1 MKKHQNFKPNYM
13 QIQDYILYK
22 IESGEYPVGSKIPS
36 EVELAE
42 MFSVSRITAN
52 KAIKELSIMGILE
65 RTRGRGTFVKDF
77 SEEKNNSKAFVSA
90 VKLEL
95 NAKRQ
100 HQLLQFKLI
109 SPYPELRESFSSDQG
124 DSFYEIILA
133 NKSASGIESIDYS
146 YIPCS
151 LVPDILPNLDSLCNH
166 FIFNFLKEQPI
177 EPPKYLKIFVNIP
190 EYSFLESAKSFLGT
204 ENNVNIWKT
213 NVYDQN
219 MKIQSCIYTA
229 CPDSSAETPLFTFLL

>member
-100 HQLLQFKLI
+100 H
-109 SPYPELRESFSSDQG
+109 
-124 DSFYEIILA
+124 
-133 NKSASGIESIDYS
+133 
-146 YIPCS
+146 
-151 LVPDILPNLDSLCNH
+151 H
-166 FIFNFLKEQPI
+166 
-177 EPPKYLKIFVNIP
+177 
-190 EYSFLESAKSFLGT
+190 
-204 ENNVNIWKT
+204 
-213 NVYDQN
+213 
-219 MKIQSCIYTA
+219 
-229 CPDSSAETPLFTFLL
+229 SSAPIPSLEKASVQTRAIPSTKLSLPTRVLPALSLSITATSPVPLFRISFPTWIHSATILYLIF

>member
-77 SEEKNNSKAFVSA
+77 SEEKKQFQGFRICRQVGVECEETAPASA
-90 VKLEL
+90 V
-95 NAKRQ
+95 
-100 HQLLQFKLI
+100 
-109 SPYPELRESFSSDQG
+109 
-124 DSFYEIILA
+124 
-133 NKSASGIESIDYS
+133 
-146 YIPCS
+146 
-151 LVPDILPNLDSLCNH
+151 
-166 FIFNFLKEQPI
+166 
-177 EPPKYLKIFVNIP
+177 
-190 EYSFLESAKSFLGT
+190 
-204 ENNVNIWKT
+204 
-213 NVYDQN
+213 
-219 MKIQSCIYTA
+219 
-229 CPDSSAETPLFTFLL
+229 